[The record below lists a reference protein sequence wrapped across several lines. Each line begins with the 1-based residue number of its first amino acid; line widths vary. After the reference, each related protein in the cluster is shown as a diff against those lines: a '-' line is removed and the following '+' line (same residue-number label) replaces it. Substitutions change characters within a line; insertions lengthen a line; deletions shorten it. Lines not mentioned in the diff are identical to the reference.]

1 MSAKIIIERKFK
13 ETPTPENFRVINDL
27 RRKAMRQKGYI
38 SGETLADFDNNHVV
52 VLSTWSSLDPWKW
65 WVNSEERKVLEKE
78 LLKLKLMI
86 IHLHFV
92 FLFCVELYRS
102 FLLFFPILELGYLP

>member
-1 MSAKIIIERKFK
+1 MFAKIIIERKFK
-13 ETPTPENFRVINDL
+13 EAPTPENLRVINDL

-52 VLSTWSSLDPWKW
+52 VLSTWSSIDPWKR

-78 LLKLKLMI
+78 LTSYL
-86 IHLHFV
+86 
-92 FLFCVELYRS
+92 VESAKIRAFMASAEY
-102 FLLFFPILELGYLP
+102 INEALG